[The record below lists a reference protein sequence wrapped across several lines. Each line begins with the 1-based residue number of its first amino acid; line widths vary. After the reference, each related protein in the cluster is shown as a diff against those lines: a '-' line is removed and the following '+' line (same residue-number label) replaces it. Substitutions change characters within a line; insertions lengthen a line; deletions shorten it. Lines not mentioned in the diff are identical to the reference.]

1 MATFTPE
8 DAANYD
14 AVEGVPVT
22 VVVSPAPVAEGMF
35 EVDTAA
41 EAYTGSP
48 IAKKVGS
55 SLVEG
60 SDYEVSYKN
69 NVSAGTATV
78 VVSGRGN
85 YSGELEYEFRIDPKR
100 VPEPEAAAGLVYS
113 GEEQVGVAASGDYE
127 VAGGSATNAGS
138 YTATASLGDKRNCV
152 WAGKGDSDDLVVAWS
167 IAKADMGGASI
178 SPIGKQ
184 AWTGSQV
191 KPVPTVSFNGMALIE
206 GADYAV
212 SYGENIEPGKG
223 TVTVSAIE
231 GGSFTGSATV
241 YFDIEKKAE
250 PVNPDPGTGGGA
262 DSDPGAGGGSGGGGG
277 APAPAPQQFAVTY
290 HLDGGV
296 NAASNPDTFT
306 VGAAVALAAPTR
318 DGYEFLGWYAD
329 AALTKLVAEIPA
341 DASGDVEL
349 WAKWGKAKPAP
360 TFPDVDYSESSW
372 YGDAVTYVAGKG
384 LITGYTDGDKA
395 GMFGVGDTLTRAQ
408 LATILWRNACPD
420 EAASYDPA
428 TAVDTTGIL
437 GSADGMYYTA
447 AANWAVKNGVITG
460 FDREDGSK
468 DFAADDDVSFE
479 QLVTILPRLCATPEE
494 LSAAGSDLSAFADG
508 DLASSWSR
516 GAFAWAAA
524 KGLVQ
529 GYDEPTGKY
538 LRPGDPVARERVA
551 VVLMR
556 AFEMGIL

>member
-167 IAKADMGGASI
+167 IAKATPS
-178 SPIGKQ
+178 
-184 AWTGSQV
+184 
-191 KPVPTVSFNGMALIE
+191 
-206 GADYAV
+206 YAA
-212 SYGENIEPGKG
+212 P
-223 TVTVSAIE
+223 SA
-231 GGSFTGSATV
+231 
-241 YFDIEKKAE
+241 
-250 PVNPDPGTGGGA
+250 
-262 DSDPGAGGGSGGGGG
+262 
-277 APAPAPQQFAVTY
+277 
-290 HLDGGV
+290 
-296 NAASNPDTFT
+296 
-306 VGAAVALAAPTR
+306 VGATFGQTLGDIAPS
-318 DGYEFLGWYAD
+318 L
-329 AALTKLVAEIPA
+329 PA
-341 DASGDVEL
+341 G
-349 WAKWGKAKPAP
+349 
-360 TFPDVDYSESSW
+360 FSW
-372 YGDAVTYVAGKG
+372 QDDPS
-384 LITGYTDGDKA
+384 TGVC
-395 GMFGVGDTLTRAQ
+395 F
-408 LATILWRNACPD
+408 
-420 EAASYDPA
+420 
-428 TAVDTTGIL
+428 
-437 GSADGMYYTA
+437 
-447 AANWAVKNGVITG
+447 
-460 FDREDGSK
+460 
-468 DFAADDDVSFE
+468 
-479 QLVTILPRLCATPEE
+479 
-494 LSAAGSDLSAFADG
+494 
-508 DLASSWSR
+508 
-516 GAFAWAAA
+516 
-524 KGLVQ
+524 
-529 GYDEPTGKY
+529 
-538 LRPGDPVARERVA
+538 
-551 VVLMR
+551 
-556 AFEMGIL
+556 